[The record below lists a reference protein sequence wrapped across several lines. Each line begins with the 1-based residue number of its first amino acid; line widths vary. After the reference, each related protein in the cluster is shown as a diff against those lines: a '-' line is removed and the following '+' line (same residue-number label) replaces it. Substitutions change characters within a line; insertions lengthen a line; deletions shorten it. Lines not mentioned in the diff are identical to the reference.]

1 MKFLKYISIC
11 LLAVLFASCDKKDIE
26 FPMED
31 VSNKAQIQV
40 AYMCLMQ
47 AMAAN

>member
-31 VSNKAQIQV
+31 VSNNAQIQV
-40 AYMCLMQ
+40 AYMCP
-47 AMAAN
+47 